1 MRPGLWTATILSAA
15 LAPLVAAAQS
25 YPVTFGMQTAMETF
39 FGEDGIVSFG
49 EYDAAFV
56 PPEGL
61 VAEVALAD
69 EAGTVL
75 GRFPFHDS
83 YRFQDKVFARIGVVG
98 PAEVQLDTAGVY
110 NIFFLVDGEIATRLP
125 FVLKAASDGSD
136 PFDPEK
142 TWTVDGF
149 WRQLGYMTELNSSAG
164 PAPRFTF
171 WTGGVDLPEGATG
184 DGYVAS
190 LVRDGEV
197 IAHSKRT
204 TGHIPPGHFARTTFE
219 LFHPHP
225 EKATPNAEIV
235 TLADLAAQPDGELLL
250 RIFRSSDN
258 ALIRVFHLDMA
269 NGELQQHERAVLG
282 YEPQMDFILPRVVRA
297 GSNTYELVE
306 ATWFESF

>member
-15 LAPLVAAAQS
+15 LAPLAAAAQS

-56 PPEGL
+56 PPDGL
-61 VAEVALAD
+61 AAEVVLAD
-69 EAGTVL
+69 EAGNVL

-98 PAEVQLDTAGVY
+98 PADVQLDTPGIY

-125 FVLKAASDGSD
+125 FVLKQASDGSD

-149 WRQLGYMTELNSSAG
+149 WRQLGYMTEQNSSAG

-171 WTGGVDLPEGATG
+171 WTGGVDLPEGASG

-204 TGHIPPGHFARTTFE
+204 TGHIPSGRFTRTTFE
-219 LFHPHP
+219 LFHPHG
-225 EKATPNAEIV
+225 EKETPNAEVV
-235 TLADLAAQPDGELLL
+235 TLADLATQPDGELLL
-250 RIFRSSDN
+250 RIFRTSDN
-258 ALIRVFHLDMA
+258 ALIRVFHLNMA
-269 NGELQQHERAVLG
+269 GGTLQQHQRAVLG

-297 GSNTYELVE
+297 GANAYELVE

>member
-1 MRPGLWTATILSAA
+1 MRLGLRTSAILALA
-15 LAPLVAAAQS
+15 LAPLAAAAQD
-25 YPVTFGMQTAMETF
+25 YPVTFGMQTAMETY

-56 PPEGL
+56 PAEGL
-61 VAEVALAD
+61 NAEVALAD
-69 EAGTVL
+69 EAGNVL

-98 PAEVQLDTAGVY
+98 PADVQLDTPGIY

-125 FVLKAASDGSD
+125 FVLHEASDGSD

-171 WTGGVDLPEGATG
+171 WTGGVDLAEGATG
-184 DGYVAS
+184 DGYIAS

-204 TGHIPPGHFARTTFE
+204 TGHIPSGRFARSSFE
-219 LFHPHP
+219 LFHPHG
-225 EKATPNAEIV
+225 EQETPNAEIV
-235 TLADLAAQPDGELLL
+235 TLADLEGQPDGELLL

-258 ALIRVFHLDMA
+258 ALIRVFHLNMA
-269 NGELQQHERAVLG
+269 GGVLQQHERAVLG

-297 GSNTYELVE
+297 GANAYELVE

>member
-1 MRPGLWTATILSAA
+1 M
-15 LAPLVAAAQS
+15 
-25 YPVTFGMQTAMETF
+25 
-39 FGEDGIVSFG
+39 
-49 EYDAAFV
+49 
-56 PPEGL
+56 
-61 VAEVALAD
+61 AEVALAD
-69 EAGTVL
+69 EAGNVL

-98 PAEVQLDTAGVY
+98 PADVQLDTPGVY

-149 WRQLGYMTELNSSAG
+149 WRQLGYMTEQNSSAG

-171 WTGGVDLPEGATG
+171 WTGGVDLPEGASG

-204 TGHIPPGHFARTTFE
+204 TGHIPPGRFARTTFE
-219 LFHPHP
+219 LFHPHG
-225 EKATPNAEIV
+225 EKETPNAESHHPRRHGGP
-235 TLADLAAQPDGELLL
+235 ARRRALL
-250 RIFRSSDN
+250 RIFRRRQRAHHASSTLN
-258 ALIRVFHLDMA
+258 MA
-269 NGELQQHERAVLG
+269 GGTLQQHERAVLG